1 MKFLTFKK
9 KFFKI
14 YFFEIQYVKK
24 KIKKSVKKDKKKFAK
39 CFLNL
44 FVFFSF
50 VITIR

>member
-24 KIKKSVKKDKKKFAK
+24 KIKKSVKKDKKSLQNI
-39 CFLNL
+39 FLIYL
-44 FVFFSF
+44 YFLVL
-50 VITIR
+50 